1 VPVPSISASQVT
13 KLYDAEVGVQDLTMQ
28 IREHSLLGLIGPSG
42 CGKTTTVR
50 LFTGLLPRDSG
61 DLEVLG
67 RDPDRF
73 HGDIRS
79 KIGYLPQGSVL
90 YPTLSLR
97 ENLEFVGALYGMG
110 RGQRRAKATEL
121 LERVEL
127 IDAEDRRL
135 EQASG
140 GMTRRL
146 GLAAALMHDPE
157 LLFLD
162 EPTAG
167 LDPILRRSVWK
178 WLESLRDE
186 GRTLIVTTQHV
197 SEAAYCDAIVLL
209 DRGRIVE
216 QGAPEA
222 LRARAFNGELVDVT
236 FQDRPSWSVVEA
248 IQQGIAASEVRP
260 IGPRSVR
267 LTVEDAG
274 SAIPRIA
281 ELAGEHGA
289 AVSEV
294 ERFLPEFDDVFVRLV
309 HRNNA
314 RVPA

>member
-1 VPVPSISASQVT
+1 MT
-13 KLYDAEVGVQDLTMQ
+13 KLYDAETGVHDLTMQ
-28 IREHSLLGLIGPSG
+28 IPAHSLLGLIGPSG
-42 CGKTTTVR
+42 SGKTTTVR
-50 LFTGLLPRDSG
+50 LLAGLLARDSG

-73 HGDIRS
+73 GGDIRS

-97 ENLEFVGALYGMG
+97 ENLEFVGALYGMHRG
-110 RGQRRAKATEL
+110 RRREKATEL

-127 IDAEDRRL
+127 IEAEDRRL
-135 EQASG
+135 EEASG
-140 GMTRRL
+140 GMARRL

-209 DRGRIVE
+209 DRGSIVE
-216 QGAPEA
+216 QGAPET
-222 LRARAFNGELVDVT
+222 LRARAYNGELVDVT

-248 IQQGIAASEVRP
+248 IQQAIAASDVRP

-267 LTVEDAG
+267 FTVDDAG
-274 SAIPRIA
+274 SVIPQIPD
-281 ELAGEHGA
+281 LTVQQGS
-289 AVSEV
+289 AVTEV
-294 ERFLPEFDDVFVRLV
+294 ERFLPEFDEVFVRLV